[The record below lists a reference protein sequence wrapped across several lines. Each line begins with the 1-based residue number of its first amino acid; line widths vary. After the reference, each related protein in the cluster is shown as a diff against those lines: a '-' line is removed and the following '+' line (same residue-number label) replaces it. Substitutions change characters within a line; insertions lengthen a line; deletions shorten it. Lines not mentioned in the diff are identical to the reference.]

1 MLVFMLSLSGS
12 AFFTTTNLLNIL
24 LQTAPIAVMAIGLSF
39 ALSVGYIDLSI
50 GAIVAL
56 CGMAAALLL
65 PLYGLPVAVVFALSL
80 GVCVGAING
89 YLCERFALPPLIV
102 TLGTLGVL
110 TGFARQLSD
119 LQSIPIIDTQFIIL
133 FSHGRVLGM
142 PSFLLWLAGLV
153 MIAALILTQTRFGRH
168 LFAVGVD
175 ASIAHRMGLNVSR
188 VRIIAMSLCGGFC
201 AFSGLLY
208 AARMQSAKYTIGESD
223 LMVAIAAVIIG
234 GCSLLG
240 GKVNIFAVVL
250 GVWLLGSINNAL
262 IFSGF
267 SSNEQMMVKGGIL
280 IMAVAITSRA
290 QKS

>member
-1 MLVFMLSLSGS
+1 M
-12 AFFTTTNLLNIL
+12 NIL

-56 CGMAAALLL
+56 CGMAAALVL

-80 GVCVGAING
+80 GVCIGAING

-102 TLGTLGVL
+102 TLGMLGFL

-119 LQSIPIIDTQFIIL
+119 LQSIPIIHTHFITL
-133 FSHGRVLGM
+133 FGHGTVLGV

-153 MIAALILTQTRFGRH
+153 IIAALIMTQTRFGRH

-175 ASIAHRMGLNVSR
+175 SSIAHRMGLNVSR
-188 VRIIAMSLCGGFC
+188 SRMIAMSLCGGFC
-201 AFSGLLY
+201 AFAGLLY

-240 GKVNIFAVVL
+240 GRVNIFAVVL
-250 GVWLLGSINNAL
+250 GVWLLGCINNAL

-267 SSNEQMMVKGGIL
+267 SSNEQMMVKGSIL
-280 IMAVAITSRA
+280 IVAVAITSRA
-290 QKS
+290 QKL

>member
-1 MLVFMLSLSGS
+1 MLIFILSLSGS
-12 AFFTTTNLLNIL
+12 AFFSAANLLNIL
-24 LQTAPIAVMAIGLSF
+24 LQTAPVAVMAIGLSF

-50 GAIVAL
+50 GAIVVI
-56 CGMAAALLL
+56 CGMAAAFLL

-80 GVCVGAING
+80 GVCIGAING

-102 TLGTLGVL
+102 TLGMLGVL
-110 TGFARQLSD
+110 TGFARKISD
-119 LQSIPIIDTQFIIL
+119 LQSIPIIHTHFITL
-133 FSHGRVLGM
+133 FGHGSVLGV
-142 PSFLLWLAGLV
+142 PIFLLWLAGLV
-153 MIAALILTQTRFGRH
+153 MIAALIMTQTRFGRH
-168 LFAVGVD
+168 LFAVGV
-175 ASIAHRMGLNVSR
+175 SSSLAHQMGLNVSR
-188 VRIIAMSLCGGFC
+188 VRMIAMSLCGGFC
-201 AFSGLLY
+201 AFAGLLY

-250 GVWLLGSINNAL
+250 GVWLLGCINNAL

-280 IMAVAITSRA
+280 IVAVTITTRA